1 MKKSLLALAV
11 MGAFAGA
18 AYAQSSVTVY
28 GIVDLGFDSTSNGAD
43 TNGRTN
49 GIKSGGQSASR
60 IGFKGTE
67 DLGNGLKALFQLEA
81 TLQADTGAAFGAP
94 TGAAPGAGSPNVG
107 VQNNAGGFNRFATVG
122 LQSATFGTVL
132 LGRQTS
138 VIKDAYDQI
147 DPFGD
152 GGTIAAISTVFFN
165 GALAGDYGRISNSV
179 KYQSN
184 SFSGFKASAAYG
196 FGETAGKTSAN
207 SNYGLGVGYANGP
220 LNVQFAYHNQD
231 RSGAAPLFTQA
242 AKNKLTFLGA
252 TYDFGVA
259 KLHGAFADSKLETT
273 VGAAENKF
281 RNYMI
286 GVSAPVGPGTI
297 FASYAINDN
306 KTNGVNDADTKKIAV
321 SYSYDLSKRT
331 NLYTGYS
338 KTSNDANANLGSA
351 AANGKD
357 PSSFNVGIRHKF

>member
-43 TNGRTN
+43 NNGRTN

-81 TLQADTGAAFGAP
+81 TLQADTGEAFNTATPATSGP
-94 TGAAPGAGSPNVG
+94 NTGLS
-107 VQNNAGGFNRFATVG
+107 NNSGGFNRFATVG
-122 LQSATFGTVL
+122 LQSAAFGTVL

-152 GGTIAAISTVFFN
+152 GGTVAAISTVFFN
-165 GALAGDYGRISNSV
+165 GALAGDFGRISNSA

-184 SFSGFKASAAYG
+184 SFGGFKFGAAYG
-196 FGETAGKTSAN
+196 FGEAAGDTGAN

-231 RSGAAPLFTQA
+231 RTTAATLVQTGE
-242 AKNKLTFLGA
+242 NKLAFLGA
-252 TYDFGVA
+252 TYDFGVV
-259 KLHGAFADSKLETT
+259 KLHGAYADTKLETF
-273 VGAAENKF
+273 GPSAETKF
-281 RNYMI
+281 RNYML

-297 FASYAINDN
+297 FASYTANDN
-306 KTNGVNDADTKKIAV
+306 RTFDNADTQKYAI

-338 KTSNDANANLGSA
+338 KTSNDDGARLGSA
-351 AANGKD
+351 AALGKD
-357 PSSFNVGIRHKF
+357 PSTFNVGIRHKF

>member
-28 GIVDLGFDSTSNGAD
+28 GIVDLGFDSSSNGAAQ
-43 TNGRTN
+43 NGRTN

-81 TLQADTGAAFGAP
+81 TIAADDGAAFLANP
-94 TGAAPGAGSPNVG
+94 NGSNK
-107 VQNNAGGFNRFATVG
+107 GGFNRFATVG
-122 LQSATFGTVL
+122 LQSSTFGTVL

-152 GGTIAAISTVFFN
+152 GGTIANISKIFFN
-165 GALAGDYGRISNSV
+165 GTLDGDFGRISNSV

-184 SFSGFKASAAYG
+184 SFAGFKGSAAYG
-196 FGETAGKTSAN
+196 FGEAAGSTSAN
-207 SNYGLGVGYANGP
+207 SNFGLGLGYANGP
-220 LNVQFAYHNQD
+220 LNVQYGYHNQD
-231 RSGAAPLFTQA
+231 ATTAATLVPVDKTKA
-242 AKNKLTFLGA
+242 HFLGA
-252 TYDFGVA
+252 TYDFGIL
-259 KLHGAFADSKLETT
+259 KLHGAFADTK
-273 VGAAENKF
+273 VDAAAAGVVDRKY
-281 RNYMI
+281 RNYLV

-297 FASYAINDN
+297 YASYSANDDKTANRTNFDSKKFAI
-306 KTNGVNDADTKKIAV
+306 

-338 KTSNDANANLGSA
+338 KTSNDANAFIGTT
-351 AANGKD
+351 AANAGRD

>member
-43 TNGRTN
+43 NNGRTN

-81 TLQADTGAAFGAP
+81 TIQADTGAAFGA
-94 TGAAPGAGSPNVG
+94 GNG
-107 VQNNAGGFNRFATVG
+107 NNGGFNRFATVG

-152 GGTIAAISTVFFN
+152 GGTIGAISNVFFN
-165 GALAGDYGRISNSV
+165 GTLSGDLGRISNSV

-184 SFSGFKASAAYG
+184 SYSGFKGSAAYG
-196 FGETAGKTSAN
+196 FGETAGSTSAN
-207 SNYGLGVGYANGP
+207 SNFGLGLGYANGP
-220 LNVQFAYHNQD
+220 LNVQYAYHNQD
-231 RSGAAPLFTQA
+231 ATTPATLAAIS
-242 AKNKLTFLGA
+242 KNKSHFVGV
-252 TYDFGVA
+252 TYDFGVL
-259 KLHGAFADSKLETT
+259 KLHGAFADTK
-273 VGAAENKF
+273 VDFPVAADNKY
-281 RNYMI
+281 RNYLL

-297 FASYAINDN
+297 FASYAVNDN
-306 KTNGVNDADTKKIAV
+306 KTNGATNADTKKFAIQYA
-321 SYSYDLSKRT
+321 YDLSKRT

-338 KTSNDANANLGSA
+338 KTSNDANANLGA
-351 AANGKD
+351 AAAAGKD
-357 PSSFNVGIRHKF
+357 PSTFNVGIRHKF

>member
-81 TLQADTGAAFGAP
+81 TIQADTGAAFG
-94 TGAAPGAGSPNVG
+94 N
-107 VQNNAGGFNRFATVG
+107 GFNRFATVG
-122 LQSATFGTVL
+122 LQSQTFGTVL

-152 GGTIAAISTVFFN
+152 SGTIANISKIFFN
-165 GALAGDYGRISNSV
+165 GTLDGDAGRISNSV

-184 SFSGFKASAAYG
+184 SFAGFKGSAAYG
-196 FGETAGKTSAN
+196 FGETAGSTSAN
-207 SNYGLGVGYANGP
+207 SNFGLGLGYANGP
-220 LNVQFAYHNQD
+220 LNVQYGYHNAD
-231 RSGAAPLFTQA
+231 TTTAGTLVPVS
-242 AKNKLTFLGA
+242 KNKLHFVGA
-252 TYDFGVA
+252 TYDFGIL
-259 KLHGAFADSKLETT
+259 KLHGAFADTK
-273 VGAAENKF
+273 VDPAAVAATDTKY
-281 RNYMI
+281 RNYML

-297 FASYAINDN
+297 FASYAVNDN
-306 KTNGVNDADTKKIAV
+306 RTVDNADTKKVAI

-338 KTSNDANANLGSA
+338 KTSNDAGAQLGA
-351 AANGKD
+351 AAAGGKD

>member
-28 GIVDLGFDSTSNGAD
+28 GIVDLGFDSSSNGAA

-81 TLQADTGAAFGAP
+81 TIAADTGAGFGAG
-94 TGAAPGAGSPNVG
+94 TGNS
-107 VQNNAGGFNRFATVG
+107 GGFNRFATVG

-152 GGTIAAISTVFFN
+152 GGTIGAISNIFFN
-165 GALAGDYGRISNSV
+165 GSLSGDQGRISNSV

-184 SFSGFKASAAYG
+184 SYAGFKGSAAYA
-196 FGETAGKTSAN
+196 FGENAGSTSAN
-207 SNYGLGVGYANGP
+207 SSFGLGLGYANGP
-220 LNVQFAYHNQD
+220 LNVQYAYHNID
-231 RSGAAPLFTQA
+231 STGTNAITGATAGVPALQPIS
-242 AKNKLTFLGA
+242 KGKLHLLGA
-252 TYDFGVA
+252 TYDFGIL
-259 KLHGAFADSKLETT
+259 KLHGAFADTKVDLATA
-273 VGAAENKF
+273 GATDQKY
-281 RNYMI
+281 RNYLL

-297 FASYAINDN
+297 YASYAVNDN
-306 KTNGVNDADTKKIAV
+306 KTNGSNNQDTKKFAI
-321 SYSYDLSKRT
+321 SYAYDLSKRT

-338 KTSNDANANLGSA
+338 KTSNDSGVALGSA
-351 AANGKD
+351 AANGRD
-357 PSSFNVGIRHKF
+357 PSAFNVGIRHKF

>member
-11 MGAFAGA
+11 LGAFAGA
-18 AYAQSSVTVY
+18 ASAQSSVTVY
-28 GIVDLGFDSTSNGAD
+28 GIVDLGFAHVDDGNPAGSK
-43 TNGRTN
+43 N
-49 GIKSGGQSASR
+49 GIDSGGQSASR

-81 TLQADTGAAFGAP
+81 TIAADTGSAFSSPTAP
-94 TGAAPGAGSPNVG
+94 TTGFNAN
-107 VQNNAGGFNRFATVG
+107 VQNNTGGFNRFATVG
-122 LQSATFGTVL
+122 LQSAAFGTVL

-152 GGTIAAISTVFFN
+152 GGTVGAISTVFFN
-165 GALAGDYGRISNSV
+165 GVLAGDYGRISNSA

-184 SFSGFKASAAYG
+184 SFGGFKFGAAYG
-196 FGETAGKTSAN
+196 FGETPGDTGAN
-207 SNYGLGVGYANGP
+207 SNYGLGLGYANGP

-231 RSGAAPLFTQA
+231 RSTVANPSVQQA
-242 AKNKLTFLGA
+242 EGKLMLLGA
-252 TYDFGVA
+252 TYDFGVL
-259 KLHGAFADSKLETT
+259 KLHGAYGDTKLENT
-273 VGAAENKF
+273 VANTEQKF
-281 RNYMI
+281 RNYML

-297 FASYAINDN
+297 FASYTANDN
-306 KTNGVNDADTKKIAV
+306 RSVDNADAKKFAI

-338 KTSNDANANLGSA
+338 KTSNDDGSRIGLNGA
-351 AANGKD
+351 APVGESA
-357 PSSFNVGIRHKF
+357 SIFNVGIRHKF

>member
-81 TLQADTGAAFGAP
+81 TIQADTGAAFG
-94 TGAAPGAGSPNVG
+94 N
-107 VQNNAGGFNRFATVG
+107 GFNRFATIG
-122 LQSATFGTVL
+122 LQSQTFGTVL

-152 GGTIAAISTVFFN
+152 GGTIGNISKIFFN
-165 GALAGDYGRISNSV
+165 GALDGDAGRISNSV

-184 SFSGFKASAAYG
+184 SFSGFKANAAYG
-196 FGETAGKTSAN
+196 FGEMAGKTSGD
-207 SNYGLGVGYANGP
+207 SNYGLGLGYANGP
-220 LNVQFAYHNQD
+220 LNVQYAYHNQD
-231 RSGAAPLFTQA
+231 DTAAGTLVNISKSKA
-242 AKNKLTFLGA
+242 HFLGA

-259 KLHGAFADSKLETT
+259 KLHGAFADTKVDNA
-273 VGAAENKF
+273 VGIDNKY
-281 RNYMI
+281 RNYLI

-297 FASYAINDN
+297 FASYAVNDN
-306 KTNGVNDADTKKIAV
+306 KTAGSNNQDTKKFAIQYA
-321 SYSYDLSKRT
+321 YDLSKRT

-338 KTSNDANANLGSA
+338 KTSNDAGANLGAA

-357 PSSFNVGIRHKF
+357 PSTFNVGIRHKF

>member
-28 GIVDLGFDSTSNGAD
+28 GIVDLGFESASNGAD
-43 TNGRTN
+43 TNSRKN
-49 GIKSGGQSASR
+49 GIESGGQSASR

-67 DLGNGLKALFQLEA
+67 DLGNGLKALFQLES
-81 TLQADTGAAFGAP
+81 TIRADDGTGF
-94 TGAAPGAGSPNVG
+94 GAGS
-107 VQNNAGGFNRFATVG
+107 GFNRFATVG

-152 GGTIAAISTVFFN
+152 GGRVANISKIFFN
-165 GALAGDYGRISNSV
+165 GELDGDAGRISNSI

-184 SFSGFKASAAYG
+184 SFSGFKASVAYG
-196 FGETAGKTSAN
+196 FGEVRGKTSAN
-207 SNYGLGVGYANGP
+207 SNFGVGLGYANGP
-220 LNVQFAYHNQD
+220 LNVQYGYHNQD
-231 RSGAAPLFTQA
+231 DTDAATLVKQG
-242 AKNKLTFLGA
+242 KNKLHFLGA

-259 KLHGAFADSKLETT
+259 KLHGAFADTKFDT
-273 VGAAENKF
+273 VGGVNEKY

-297 FASYAINDN
+297 FASYAVNDN
-306 KTNGVNDADTKKIAV
+306 KTNGVNDADTKKIAI

-338 KTSNDANANLGSA
+338 KTSNDAGAQLGA
-351 AANGKD
+351 AAAGGKD
-357 PSSFNVGIRHKF
+357 PSTFNVGIRHKF

>member
-28 GIVDLGFDSTSNGAD
+28 GIVDLGFDSSSNGAD
-43 TNGRTN
+43 TNSRTN

-81 TLQADTGAAFGAP
+81 TLQADTGAGFGAP
-94 TGAAPGAGSPNVG
+94 DVTGSGPNAGLRSSD
-107 VQNNAGGFNRFATVG
+107 GGFNRFATVG

-152 GGTIAAISTVFFN
+152 GGTVAAISTVFFN
-165 GALAGDYGRISNSV
+165 GALAGDYGRISNSA

-184 SFSGFKASAAYG
+184 SFGGFKFGAAYG
-196 FGETAGKTSAN
+196 FGETAGDTGAN

-231 RSGAAPLFTQA
+231 RSTGVVQTGE
-242 AKNKLTFLGA
+242 NKLTFLGG
-252 TYDFGVA
+252 TYDFGVV
-259 KLHGAFADSKLETT
+259 KLHGAYADTKLEAPIGTE
-273 VGAAENKF
+273 VKF

-286 GVSAPVGPGTI
+286 GASAPIGPGTL
-297 FASYAINDN
+297 FASYTANDN
-306 KTNGVNDADTKKIAV
+306 RTVDNADTKKYAI

-338 KTSNDANANLGSA
+338 KTSNDGGARLGSA

-357 PSSFNVGIRHKF
+357 PSTFNVGIRHKF